1 MSTNEDTC
9 CSNMN
14 RGETSTLKTNQPGLI
29 LALILASCFVAAK
42 KPALAA
48 ERASW
53 QAEWSRIQEEAKKEG
68 QVVIYFWPGGDLG
81 QVFAAFHS
89 RYPDVKIVSVSLRN
103 ELGPRI
109 LTEQRAEKYLADICF
124 CGNTTPNIEL
134 YKAKAYDPLPPALIL
149 PEVKDES
156 HWWEKSHHY
165 ADNDKRFIF

>member
-1 MSTNEDTC
+1 MRTLRFCRSMCEVEALSKYSISCQQHANTPLPNEDTC

-14 RGETSTLKTNQPGLI
+14 RGETSTMKTNQPGLI
-29 LALILASCFVAAK
+29 LALILASCFVAAE

-53 QAEWSRIQEEAKKEG
+53 QSEWSRIQEEAKKEG

-109 LTEQRAEKYLADICF
+109 LTEQRAGKYLA
-124 CGNTTPNIEL
+124 
-134 YKAKAYDPLPPALIL
+134 
-149 PEVKDES
+149 
-156 HWWEKSHHY
+156 
-165 ADNDKRFIF
+165 